1 MNKIKKA
8 CIAELRRRLFDK
20 GGIKDAEYREIL
32 LTLKHIND
40 TLRTEEEIRLSKL
53 KEKQLKMSIESLSQ
67 QIEDSLENVSLTGQD
82 ALEWRLKTTLDD
94 LKRIGSA
101 AAKAEGECEKEI

>member
-20 GGIKDAEYREIL
+20 GGIKGAEYRDIL

-40 TLRTEEEIRLSKL
+40 TLRTEAEVRLSKL